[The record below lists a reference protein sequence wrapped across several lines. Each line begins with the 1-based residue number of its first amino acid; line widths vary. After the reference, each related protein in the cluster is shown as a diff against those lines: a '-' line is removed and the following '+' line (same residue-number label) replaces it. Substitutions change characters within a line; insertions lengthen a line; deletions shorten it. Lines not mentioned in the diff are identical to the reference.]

1 MQEYLFNVI
10 VIMLLIFI
18 NGMLAMTELAI
29 VSSNRTKMK
38 LLSEKDIGAKVALE
52 LMDNP
57 GSFLSTI
64 QIGITIIGVFSG
76 AFGGQRFAEPMG
88 LWLNTLSWIY
98 GYGNL
103 IAFTLVVVLIT
114 YISIVL
120 GELIPKRIAITK
132 PEIVAS
138 FLARPVLFLSKITG
152 PFVFVLDVSTKIIL
166 DSVVTR
172 CSPTKQ
178 GI

>member
-1 MQEYLFNVI
+1 MQEYLFDVI

-38 LLSEKDIGAKVALE
+38 ILSEKNIGAKVALE

-88 LWLNTLSWIY
+88 IWLNTLSWVH

-103 IAFTLVVVLIT
+103 IAFTIVIVLIT
-114 YISIVL
+114 YI
-120 GELIPKRIAITK
+120 
-132 PEIVAS
+132 
-138 FLARPVLFLSKITG
+138 
-152 PFVFVLDVSTKIIL
+152 
-166 DSVVTR
+166 
-172 CSPTKQ
+172 
-178 GI
+178 